1 MLYAEGYLE
10 IFEFWNL
17 VMSQGKKRNVIM
29 SQNFDEFDID
39 LLTGQH
45 STGKASPATFPCVLC
60 SLGFHYRHQAIHL
73 IFVQF
78 FSSLLEL

>member
-10 IFEFWNL
+10 VFEFWNL

-39 LLTGQH
+39 LLTRQY
-45 STGKASPATFPCVLC
+45 STGKASPAT
-60 SLGFHYRHQAIHL
+60 
-73 IFVQF
+73 
-78 FSSLLEL
+78 